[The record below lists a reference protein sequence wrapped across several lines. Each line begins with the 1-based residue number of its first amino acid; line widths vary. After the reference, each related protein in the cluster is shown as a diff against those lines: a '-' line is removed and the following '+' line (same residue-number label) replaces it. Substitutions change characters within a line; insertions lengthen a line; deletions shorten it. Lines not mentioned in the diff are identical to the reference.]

1 MYRRDLL
8 RGAAAF
14 AALPRCARSAAKPY
28 LVYWGTYTSQDP
40 RYGGGAG
47 SKGVYVSRFDS
58 ETGKLS
64 APQLAATS
72 SNPSYLVVHPNR
84 RYLYTVNEEIDHT
97 GKAFGEVSAFSLN
110 EKSGELAPLN
120 RVSSKGGM
128 PCHICVDKTGS
139 VVAVANWATASTVT
153 FSVRS
158 DGSLGEAAAFY
169 QHTGAAPGVQAH
181 CHCVNV
187 TPDNRYL
194 IATDTGL
201 NKVFVHRLN
210 TKDATFTPHDPP
222 FLALKHQANPR
233 QLVFHPNGKWAYI
246 ANENSSGCTMIRYD
260 SRSGTFEEGTVARTV
275 PETVKERVTPAEVMM
290 HPTGRFVFVSNRGHN
305 SIAVLRIGDG
315 GAHTLVDAFQPGGN
329 GPRSFTID
337 PTGTFLLAMMQRSNA
352 VYPLRIDSQTGKLTP
367 AGDVLELPAPVC
379 AKFVAL

>member
-8 RGAAAF
+8 RGAVSL
-14 AALPRCARSAAKPY
+14 AALTHRSSVAAGKNY
-28 LVYWGTYTSQDP
+28 LVYWGTYTVADP
-40 RYGGGAG
+40 RYGGAG
-47 SKGVYVSRFDS
+47 DSKGIYFSRFDS
-58 ETGKLS
+58 TTGKLS
-64 APQLAATS
+64 TPQLAAPS
-72 SNPSYLVVHPNR
+72 KDPSYLVVSPNR
-84 RYLYTVNEEIDHT
+84 RSLYAVNEEIDHT

-110 EKSGELAPLN
+110 PASGELKLLN

-128 PCHICVDKTGS
+128 PCHICTDKTGS

-153 FSVRS
+153 FPVKR
-158 DGSLGEAAAFY
+158 DGSLGEAATFY
-169 QHTGAAPGVQAH
+169 QHTSEGTKH

-210 TKDATFTPHDPP
+210 TKDATFAPHDPP

-260 SRSGTFEEGTVARTV
+260 SRTGAFEEGSVARTV
-275 PETVKERVTPAEVMM
+275 PDDVKERVTPAEVMM
-290 HPTGRFVFVSNRGHN
+290 HPAGRFVYVSNRGHN
-305 SIAVLRIGDG
+305 SIAALRIEAT
-315 GAHTLVDAFQPGGN
+315 GAHSLIEAFQPGGN
-329 GPRSFTID
+329 GPRSFSID
-337 PTGTFLLAMMQRSNA
+337 PTGNFLMAMMQRSNLII
-352 VYPLRIDSQTGKLTP
+352 PLRIDPQSGKLSI
-367 AGDVLELPAPVC
+367 AGDKIELPAPVC
-379 AKFVAL
+379 AKFVEV